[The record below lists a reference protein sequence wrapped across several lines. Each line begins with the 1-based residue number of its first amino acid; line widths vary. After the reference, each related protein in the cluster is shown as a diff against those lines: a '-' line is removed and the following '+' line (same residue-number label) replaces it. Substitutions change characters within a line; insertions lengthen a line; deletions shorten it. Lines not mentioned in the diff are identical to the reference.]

1 MAVCATRDEGR
12 ARVIE
17 LVAAFK
23 RREADHLS
31 AGYNETQARTDF
43 ISPLLGAF
51 GWDVHNDRGH
61 PLGLREVFEEA
72 TVDVGP
78 ERLSKRP
85 DYELRLARQ
94 RKLFVEAKKPRLDIE
109 RDLAAAFQVRRYGFS
124 GSLPISV
131 LTNFRQLA
139 VYDCGPVPD
148 AADLAHVAR
157 LLFVNYED
165 YEARFDE
172 LWDLFSRE
180 AVYSG
185 TFDARFD
192 VGATRLGAQQF
203 DDLFLGQVKR
213 WRAAL
218 AADIH
223 QAYRQLTSP
232 ELTYVVQL
240 MLSRIVFL
248 RICEDR
254 DLEVYERLRAVAAP
268 GVYAGFHALLRE
280 ADGFYNSGLFHLPE
294 NDPLAVQVSDETM
307 TGILSDLYYP
317 QSPYTF
323 AVVEPEV
330 LGQIYEQFLGE
341 EIVIHEGTVEIV
353 YKPEVRESGGVVPTP
368 RFIVDAIVART
379 LSPEIHGRGPNEL
392 AGFTVADLCCGSGI
406 FLLSAYDVL
415 LDHHLEWYMNNDRE
429 AQDGHR
435 IYEAAQG
442 VWRLTFAERRRILLA
457 HIRGVDIDPNAA
469 EIARLSL
476 LLKLVETETRADLD
490 AFVVEAGV
498 PALPSLNPV
507 IRSGNSL
514 VSYEEWEAFQPGNNR
529 PASLHPFSWSRE
541 FPESHLAGGFDVII
555 GNPPYTRIQV
565 MQRYFPDEVAFY
577 QSAASPY
584 ASGRRANFD
593 KYALFVERSLQRLKA
608 DGRLGLIIP
617 HKFMSTA
624 AGKALRGILSRDRLV
639 ETVVHFG
646 AQQVFADVATYTCIL
661 VANRQGLARLTLE
674 RVSDLERWRYGTAGI
689 ETTVPAESLGE
700 EPWEIAEP
708 AAMAAFERMR
718 ALHPARLGT
727 EAEIFV
733 GLQTSADGIYI
744 VRPTSETDEHVVVS
758 ALGQDWPI
766 ERGVLRP
773 CLHDVTLTAFA
784 PSPANRL
791 LIFPYEAQGG
801 RQRLIQPA
809 ELQRD
814 YPGCWSYLEAHRE
827 QLARRAVGGGPVQ
840 ENQWYQFGRS
850 QSLGKFDT
858 DKLVIQVLSREPR
871 YAYDDT
877 NAMFTGGGN
886 GPYYGLRCN
895 DRSPFSLRYLLAV
908 MCHPLSEAMIRTR
921 TSVFRGGYYSHG
933 KQFLMQLPVPDP
945 GDAICQRIDALTQD
959 LVRAHEDLDRIRIP
973 AARAER
979 ERDIA
984 HLTQTVEDAV
994 TRAFGLTPEEV
1005 ETIKAV
1011 PVPN

>member
-1 MAVCATRDEGR
+1 MAVCTTRDEGR

-23 RREADHLS
+23 RREADHRS

-61 PLGLREVFEEA
+61 ALGLREVFEEA

-148 AADLAHVAR
+148 ATDLAHVAR
-157 LLFVNYED
+157 ILFVNYEE

-185 TFDARFD
+185 AFDLRFD
-192 VGATRLGAQQF
+192 VGVTRLGAQQF

-218 AADIH
+218 AVDIH
-223 QAYRQLTSP
+223 QAYPQLTSP

-254 DLEVYERLRAVAAP
+254 DIEVYERLRSVRAP
-268 GVYAGFHALLRE
+268 GVYAGLHAMLRE
-280 ADGFYNSGLFHLPE
+280 ADNFYNSGLFHHPE
-294 NDPLAVQVSDETM
+294 DDPLAVQVSDETM
-307 TGILSDLYYP
+307 AGILSDLYYP

-323 AVVEPEV
+323 SVVEPEV

-341 EIVIHEGTVEIV
+341 EIVIGQDGVEIV
-353 YKPEVRESGGVVPTP
+353 SKPEVRESGGVVPTP
-368 RFIVDAIVART
+368 RFIVDAIVARA
-379 LSPEIHGRGPNEL
+379 LSPQLESRGPKEL

-406 FLLSAYDVL
+406 FLLSAYEVL
-415 LDHHLEWYMNNDRE
+415 LEHYLDWYINNDRE
-429 AQDGHR
+429 AHDGHP
-435 IYEAAQG
+435 IYEVADG
-442 VWRLTFAERRRILLA
+442 VWRLTFAERRRILME
-457 HIRGVDIDPNAA
+457 HIRGVDIDANAA

-490 AFVVEAGV
+490 AFVMEART
-498 PALPSLNPV
+498 PALPALDPV

-514 VSYEEWEAFQPGNNR
+514 VSYEEWEAFRPQDDR
-529 PASLHPFSWSRE
+529 PATLHPFSWSRE
-541 FPESHLAGGFDVII
+541 FPDTDLTGGFDVII

-624 AGKALRGILSRDRLV
+624 AGKELRGLLSDRRLV

-646 AQQVFADVATYTCIL
+646 AQQVFSDVATYTCIL
-661 VANRQGLARLTLE
+661 IANGQGQAQLTLE
-674 RVSDLERWRYGTAGI
+674 RVSDLERWRYGTAGLQM
-689 ETTVPAESLGE
+689 TVSAESLSE

-708 AAMAAFERMR
+708 GAMAAFERMR

-733 GLQTSADGIYI
+733 GLQTSADAIY
-744 VRPTSETDEHVVVS
+744 VLRPTSETDNHVVVT
-758 ALGQDWPI
+758 ALGQDWPV
-766 ERGVLRP
+766 ERGILRP

-784 PSPANRL
+784 HSPANRL
-791 LIFPYEAQGG
+791 LIFPYKTDGG
-801 RQRLIQPA
+801 RQRLIQPP
-809 ELQRD
+809 ELQRNF
-814 YPGCWSYLEAHRE
+814 PGCWAYLEAHRG

-858 DKLVIQVLSREPR
+858 EKLIVQVLSREPR

-886 GPYYGLRCN
+886 GPYYGLRCT
-895 DRSPFSLRYLLAV
+895 DRSSFSLPYLLAV

-933 KQFLMQLPVPDP
+933 KQFLSQLPIPDP
-945 GDAICQRIDALTQD
+945 GDAVRQRIDALSQD
-959 LVRAHEDLDRIRIP
+959 LVRAHEDLNRIRIP
-973 AARAER
+973 AARAQR

-984 HLTQTVEDAV
+984 HLTQTLEGVV
-994 TRAFGLTPEEV
+994 TQAFGLAPEEV
-1005 ETIKAV
+1005 DVVKAV
-1011 PVPN
+1011 PVPD